1 MALLGILLSLLALLA
16 NMSLLALSSWFIASM
31 AIAGSLGM
39 AMEYTAP
46 AAVVR
51 GLALARAAGRYAERL
66 VNHDTTLRILSTL
79 RVWFF
84 RSIEPLAP
92 ARLAGQRSG
101 DLLSRIRADVDT
113 LDDFYV
119 RGVVPSVVA
128 VLAAACIVVFLA
140 RFDARLAGIDLG
152 ALAFAGLILPLLLS
166 RLAAAPGK
174 ERVACSADLRAS
186 IIEEIQGMAELIA
199 LGAVEEHAARIEK
212 ASRGL
217 ILRQRRLSSLQGG
230 GDAGLTAAS
239 SLAVWAAVFLLAP
252 AAASGALSGADL
264 AMLAVFVLATFE
276 AIMPLPGVIQ
286 RAGEIAAAARRL
298 FQLIDTR
305 PAVAEPKVPSHLPVD
320 PSAPALG
327 LSIRD
332 LRFRYAPDQ
341 RWIIDGLSLEVP
353 AAGRIG
359 IMGPTGTGKSTL
371 VSLLLRFWEYEQGSI
386 SLTSGTRSP
395 VELRSLP
402 GDEARRIFS
411 VMPQSP
417 HLFHASLRENLA
429 LALPEG
435 REKDDAAMKDALA
448 AVRLTSLVATFT
460 DGLETMVGEKGR
472 ELSVGET
479 RRVALARAL
488 LKDAPIYILDE
499 PTEGLDEETAES
511 VLAAVDARLRGRTLI
526 IISHR
531 PRDLSIADTVA
542 HMRA

>member
-1 MALLGILLSLLALLA
+1 
-16 NMSLLALSSWFIASM
+16 
-31 AIAGSLGM
+31 
-39 AMEYTAP
+39 
-46 AAVVR
+46 
-51 GLALARAAGRYAERL
+51 
-66 VNHDTTLRILSTL
+66 
-79 RVWFF
+79 
-84 RSIEPLAP
+84 
-92 ARLAGQRSG
+92 
-101 DLLSRIRADVDT
+101 
-113 LDDFYV
+113 
-119 RGVVPSVVA
+119 
-128 VLAAACIVVFLA
+128 
-140 RFDARLAGIDLG
+140 
-152 ALAFAGLILPLLLS
+152 
-166 RLAAAPGK
+166 
-174 ERVACSADLRAS
+174 
-186 IIEEIQGMAELIA
+186 
-199 LGAVEEHAARIEK
+199 
-212 ASRGL
+212 
-217 ILRQRRLSSLQGG
+217 
-230 GDAGLTAAS
+230 
-239 SLAVWAAVFLLAP
+239 
-252 AAASGALSGADL
+252 
-264 AMLAVFVLATFE
+264 
-276 AIMPLPGVIQ
+276 
-286 RAGEIAAAARRL
+286 
-298 FQLIDTR
+298 
-305 PAVAEPKVPSHLPVD
+305 
-320 PSAPALG
+320 
-327 LSIRD
+327 
-332 LRFRYAPDQ
+332 
-341 RWIIDGLSLEVP
+341 
-353 AAGRIG
+353 
-359 IMGPTGTGKSTL
+359 MGPTGTGKSTL